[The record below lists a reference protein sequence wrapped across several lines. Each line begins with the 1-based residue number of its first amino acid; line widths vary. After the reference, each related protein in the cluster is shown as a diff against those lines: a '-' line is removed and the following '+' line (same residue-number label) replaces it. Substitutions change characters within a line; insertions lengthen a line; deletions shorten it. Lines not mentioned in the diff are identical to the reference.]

1 MLSTDLERLE
11 NELVAARR
19 AADERLSCLS
29 EADLEV
35 RTEFY
40 GGQRMVRFILYQ
52 MGRHEREHIT
62 HVKKIRQALNAP
74 QTEAQMILAQNQATR
89 GELLAELM
97 GLTDD
102 ELNRQPAPNE
112 WSVRQVLEHAIQVEG
127 RYLAAA
133 EKALADA
140 GAKA

>member
-1 MLSTDLERLE
+1 MASELEQLLDQ
-11 NELVAARR
+11 LVAARR
-19 AADERLSCLS
+19 AADERLNHLS

-62 HVKKIRQALNAP
+62 HIKKIRQALNAP
-74 QTEAQMILAQNQATR
+74 QSEAAMILAQNQATR

-97 GLTDD
+97 GLSDE

-133 EKALADA
+133 EKALAEA
-140 GAKA
+140 NAP

>member
-1 MLSTDLERLE
+1 VASELEQLLDQ
-11 NELVAARR
+11 LVAARR
-19 AADERLSCLS
+19 AADERLGHLT
-29 EADLEV
+29 EADLQV

-62 HVKKIRQALNAP
+62 HIKKIRQALNAP
-74 QTEAQMILAQNQATR
+74 QSEAQMILAQNQATR

-97 GLTDD
+97 GLSDE
-102 ELNRQPAPNE
+102 ELNRQPAPGE
-112 WSVRQVLEHAIQVEG
+112 WSVRQVMEHAIQVEG

-133 EKALADA
+133 DKALADA
-140 GAKA
+140 RADA